1 MRLRSAVLEL
11 MRGAAGASLV
21 VAVGCSGSEPIRQD
35 DAVTLAP
42 LPAAQPSPAPTPPV
56 VLTATA
62 PDVGATPV
70 VVTAP
75 SVEPVAVERTDD
87 ERTADQRVAGD
98 TAMAGESAASEP
110 VAIEARRRRGRP
122 HPIAI
127 SAPPH
132 PVARPCGRG

>member
-21 VAVGCSGSEPIRQD
+21 VVVGCSGSEPIHQD
-35 DAVTLAP
+35 NAATLAP
-42 LPAAQPSPAPTPPV
+42 LAAAQPSPAPLAPVGLTATAPV

-62 PDVGATPV
+62 PV
-70 VVTAP
+70 VVAAPNVEPSTA
-75 SVEPVAVERTDD
+75 EPVAGDAA
-87 ERTADQRVAGD
+87 TAGQ
-98 TAMAGESAASEP
+98 SASGEP
-110 VAIEARRRRGRP
+110 VAADARRRRGRP

-132 PVARPCGRG
+132 HVARPCGRG